1 MYGHES
7 TPCPAP
13 SLTWLVGYVPEL
25 NLTKSLQPDLLNIL
39 GHHLLLTHGAAHT
52 CVEAYELEEGYV
64 GMSQHFALLRPGGC
78 AAHFQPNNPIF
89 DRGWRD
95 KCACRIPGQG
105 GIVFWV
111 YEMGDVLL
119 TAHLHLHNVTV

>member
-1 MYGHES
+1 MGQH
-7 TPCPAP
+7 
-13 SLTWLVGYVPEL
+13 
-25 NLTKSLQPDLLNIL
+25 I
-39 GHHLLLTHGAAHT
+39 HT

-89 DRGWRD
+89 DRRWCD
-95 KCACRIPGQG
+95 KGACRIPAQG
-105 GIVFWV
+105 SIVFWV

-119 TAHLHLHNVTV
+119 TAHLHLHNVTGCKLDAGICARLGVDASHKDWVPITYRNMGTGD